1 MSSGVNWR
9 VVLFWTKIGVASIGT
24 SLPKPLSAILLSA
37 FASSWILGLISVAF
51 LAIVVTIILTP
62 GFQDVL
68 LSLLASV
75 LPPCLKL
82 NKSESVECDIPLFY
96 ILSDP

>member
-24 SLPKPLSAILLSA
+24 SLFLVDDSFVSFRITMDFESDFCSVSCDPCCHHSY
-37 FASSWILGLISVAF
+37 SWIPKCVAF
-51 LAIVVTIILTP
+51 T
-62 GFQDVL
+62 
-68 LSLLASV
+68 ASCCISP
-75 LPPCLKL
+75 LFKT
-82 NKSESVECDIPLFY
+82 NDAESVECDIPLFY